1 MFGVVNRLYQIALRD
16 SGRARL
22 GSTELAEVRP
32 SRIALWLAGRLALPG
47 SCKGI

>member
-1 MFGVVNRLYQIALRD
+1 VTERETAVRD

-22 GSTELAEVRP
+22 RP
-32 SRIALWLAGRLALPG
+32 SWIAPWLAGRLALPG